1 MAVIKYPQEI
11 KVGVSPKR
19 MFKAM
24 VTESYTILPKI
35 MPVAIKSIELL
46 HGDGGAGTI
55 RQTNFPDG
63 APFPYVKHRID
74 ALDTENYVSKY
85 TLIEGAVLGDK
96 LESVYYEAKFE
107 DSGDGGC
114 IVKIISEYRTK
125 GDAEIKE
132 EDIKAGKD
140 QATGFYTLAEQ
151 YLLAHPHVC
160 A

>member
-63 APFPYVKHRID
+63 Q
-74 ALDTENYVSKY
+74 
-85 TLIEGAVLGDK
+85 
-96 LESVYYEAKFE
+96 
-107 DSGDGGC
+107 
-114 IVKIISEYRTK
+114 YRT
-125 GDAEIKE
+125 
-132 EDIKAGKD
+132 
-140 QATGFYTLAEQ
+140 
-151 YLLAHPHVC
+151 LLRKQFFTRYC
-160 A
+160 NK